1 MSVRDFTE
9 QDIHLALDGELPAE
23 EAGAYAA
30 WLDANPDMKARAVR
44 FEADRDRL
52 RAAVAGV
59 LEEPIPARLV
69 AAVSDEAMRPRTRP
83 NYWRAAAAA
92 AVLLLAGG
100 LGGYAVGSGVLR
112 GGPGDAAEQAF
123 VARAIEAHVLYAA
136 EKLHVVEVGAD
147 QSDHLI
153 GWLSKRVGLDLVAP
167 DFTSEGLRFLGG
179 RLLPAGENKAA
190 QFMYEDDAG
199 NRVSLYITA
208 DKGAADT
215 GFRLAQEDGAAAYY
229 WLDDGYGCAIS
240 GTVAPQRLLAVA
252 NIAYKQLLGGAHS

>member
-1 MSVRDFTE
+1 MSPRDFTE

-23 EAGAYAA
+23 EAAAYAT
-30 WLDANPDMKARAVR
+30 WLDANPEMKARATR
-44 FEADRDRL
+44 FEAERDRL

-59 LEEPIPARLV
+59 LEEPLPARLV
-69 AAVSDEAMRPRTRP
+69 AAVSGEAMRPPARAT
-83 NYWRAAAAA
+83 YWRAAAA

-100 LGGYAVGSGVLR
+100 LGGYAVGSGALR

-179 RLLPAGENKAA
+179 RLLPAGAGKAA

-215 GFRLAQEDGAAAYY
+215 GFRLAQEDGAASYY

-252 NIAYKQLLGGAHS
+252 NLAYKQLLGGTHS